1 MITDVCQRWRG
12 RRASYRP
19 AGEVIDPRRYEVAP
33 IDTDTEARAF
43 VVAHHYSASYP
54 AARVRVGLY
63 RAGALVGVAV
73 FSVPA
78 QAKAL
83 DVLPC
88 DRDEA
93 VELGRLVLLD
103 DVAGNGESWFVAQA
117 FAELRRRG
125 FAGVLSFSD
134 PIERRAAD
142 GALVKPGHRGVVY
155 QALPRVA
162 TGCRPARDA
171 LGRPP
176 AAPARRA
183 PEASVTPITVTRDA
197 PTLSAVLA
205 AVGWRR
211 TDGVVYDEDGAP
223 VCALWWQA
231 WAALYER
238 GILAP
243 DDEMRAS
250 CERHAAQARAWS

>member
-1 MITDVCQRWRG
+1 MGLVVDIFAG
-12 RRASYRP
+12 GGGASL
-19 AGEVIDPRRYEVAP
+19 
-33 IDTDTEARAF
+33 
-43 VVAHHYSASYP
+43 
-54 AARVRVGLY
+54 GLE
-63 RAGALVGVAV
+63 RAG
-73 FSVPA
+73 
-78 QAKAL
+78 L
-83 DVLPC
+83 DVDIAVNHDPEAIAMHAANHPRAKHYAC
-88 DRDEA
+88 DIWE
-93 VELGRLVLLD
+93 
-103 DVAGNGESWFVAQA
+103 
-117 FAELRRRG
+117 
-125 FAGVLSFSD
+125 
-134 PIERRAAD
+134 
-142 GALVKPGHRGVVY
+142 VK
-155 QALPRVA
+155 PRVA